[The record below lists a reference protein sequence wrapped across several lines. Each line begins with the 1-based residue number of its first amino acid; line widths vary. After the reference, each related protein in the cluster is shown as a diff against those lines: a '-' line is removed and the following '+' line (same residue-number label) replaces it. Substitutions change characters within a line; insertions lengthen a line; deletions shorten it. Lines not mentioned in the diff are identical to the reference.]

1 MDLPLD
7 TERKRRLLNLVNQL
21 TQNLPSTTNGSLLS
35 ENVSLNLPGLGLD
48 FDLDLGGGG
57 GGSGSGSTPPNTP
70 TTLRELLL
78 SLVNEQVEVTTPF
91 GVVTG
96 TLIAVR
102 DDYIVL
108 IENTGDQVLVQ
119 IDNIELVSE
128 T

>member
-21 TQNLPSTTNGSLLS
+21 TQNLPSTSNGSLLS
-35 ENVSLNLPGLGLD
+35 KNVSLDLPGLGLD

-57 GGSGSGSTPPNTP
+57 NDSGSTPPNTP